1 MVLVPPEYPN
11 IQMTYKS
18 LQKSDSNQLGDLDST
33 IALMTL
39 ILGLTNEMIA
49 LINATTTFENKVIQA
64 FRSKF
69 DFEISGRNMSGLLE
83 IYLEYCQR

>member
-1 MVLVPPEYPN
+1 MVLVPSEYPN

-33 IALMTL
+33 IALMAL
-39 ILGLTNEMIA
+39 ILGLTNEMVT

-69 DFEISGRNMSGLLE
+69 NFEISGRNTSGLF
-83 IYLEYCQR
+83 I